1 MEKVFK
7 IFDRYNLMD
16 LQLKEDIT
24 RKLKVEQRMNK
35 SNSSWDYLRSNRGRS
50 SLFERE
56 ENNEY
61 SDGSS
66 SPPAGVRGMSPDFVC

>member
-1 MEKVFK
+1 
-7 IFDRYNLMD
+7 MD
-16 LQLKEDIT
+16 LQLKEDIS
-24 RKLKVEQRMNK
+24 RKLKYEQRMSK

-56 ENNEY
+56 EINDY

-66 SPPAGVRGMSPDFVC
+66 SPAGARGMSPDFVC